1 MSNTG
6 YTNKHRVWIFGVWS
20 FVNNKPDGG
29 NMCIDPPQKVLCKIY
44 LPIRGL
50 IPFFSNKFFQQFM
63 ATRNAANLDT

>member
-1 MSNTG
+1 
-6 YTNKHRVWIFGVWS
+6 
-20 FVNNKPDGG
+20 
-29 NMCIDPPQKVLCKIY
+29 MCIDPPQKVLCKIY